1 MSILN
6 RSRKAAAAAAVAGS
20 LFISG
25 GLATA
30 AIAPSIGATPSPT
43 TSSSSV
49 VKAEPG
55 VFLSLLCQYY
65 GRCAR

>member
-1 MSILN
+1 MSILT

-43 TSSSSV
+43 TSSSV
-49 VKAEPG
+49 VEAEPG
-55 VFLSLLCQYY
+55 VFVSLLCQAF
-65 GRCAR
+65 GRCSR